1 LQLPEVGS
9 TSGCSG
15 HSYFY
20 WTDELREVKTLLTPM
35 NHFLVTD
42 IPNGHLLQDLQI
54 IHSWW
59 VHLRSFRG
67 YVTYSTTMGLSCLD
81 IHATQFE
88 ENVEISNECL
98 KNAHSVV
105 ENLDI

>member
-1 LQLPEVGS
+1 
-9 TSGCSG
+9 
-15 HSYFY
+15 
-20 WTDELREVKTLLTPM
+20 M

-88 ENVEISNECL
+88 ENVEISDECL
-98 KNAHSVV
+98 KNDHSVV
-105 ENLDI
+105 ENLDIWNVGGVISNFRIARFSHKDDL

>member
-1 LQLPEVGS
+1 
-9 TSGCSG
+9 
-15 HSYFY
+15 
-20 WTDELREVKTLLTPM
+20 M

-88 ENVEISNECL
+88 ENVEISDECL
-98 KNAHSVV
+98 KNDHSVV
-105 ENLDI
+105 ENLDIWNVGGGISNFRIARFSHKDDL